1 MDQAAMYT
9 AAVAL
14 NNMGVSLLER
24 KCYRQALETLH
35 DAVRLTRTQQ
45 PMTVSTLPKQ
55 HIADAYRRQCKPEPS
70 KPEKPLPLRMEVV
83 SDDSDSITCLRA
95 THSHDACI
103 AIRLEGFES
112 TNDVQVDVAVI
123 LHNYS
128 VAALCLSLAH
138 PTSNTSSQLLQTC
151 LKSLLQCQKE
161 LSTRYANL
169 DMDGDFALVHK
180 VFVVAVIS
188 TKSLLQALTNLGT
201 SEFEMQILECHE
213 KLKTLKETL
222 SDLDHAE
229 MGTMAAAAA

>member
-1 MDQAAMYT
+1 MDQETMYT

-24 KCYRQALETLH
+24 KCYRQSLETLH
-35 DAVRLTRTQQ
+35 DAVQLTRTQR
-45 PMTVSTLPKQ
+45 PRPVSMLPKQ
-55 HIADAYRRQCKPEPS
+55 HIIADAYQRQCKPEPS
-70 KPEKPLPLRMEVV
+70 KPERPLHMEVV
-83 SDDSDSITCLRA
+83 SDDSDSISCLRA
-95 THSHDACI
+95 THTQDACI
-103 AIRLEGFES
+103 AIRLEGFDS

-123 LHNYS
+123 LHNYAI
-128 VAALCLSLAH
+128 AALCLSLAH
-138 PTSNTSSQLLQTC
+138 PTSKASAQLLQTC

-161 LSTRYANL
+161 LSARYANL

-188 TKSLLQALTNLGT
+188 TNSLLQALINLGT
-201 SEFEMQILECHE
+201 QEFEAQILECQT
-213 KLKTLKETL
+213 KLETLKETL